1 MAEHHTG
8 PAEVG
13 APMDYKEHEKT
24 YNLFISGAKVGSAIV
39 AALLIAMAAGFFGH
53 AGPHLVLGGAEAGGK
68 CDERDG
74 DEQAHDQQ
82 LYKRIVAPLVQQCG
96 VPVIVE
102 IFL

>member
-53 AGPHLVLGGAEAGGK
+53 AGFLGGV
-68 CDERDG
+68 
-74 DEQAHDQQ
+74 
-82 LYKRIVAPLVQQCG
+82 LIFIVLTIAS
-96 VPVIVE
+96 IV
-102 IFL
+102 LLR